1 MMNQDTMIDK
11 FLDKAKKAEDRNLLE
26 DLVEDDM
33 ILEIFAGALA
43 ETYHERKPFNSEIEF
58 ANWVNN
64 HLAASLIAAFHEGL

>member
-1 MMNQDTMIDK
+1 MMNQDKMIDK

-26 DLVEDDM
+26 DIVEDEM

-43 ETYHERKPFNSEIEF
+43 ETYHERYPFNGEIEF

-64 HLAASLIAAFHEGL
+64 HLAANLIAAFHEGW